1 MTTKQNAP
9 DAELAPPAIA
19 RAGTPRWRTLLPWG
33 LGLFAVLG
41 AFGLQTQLYT
51 GQVRTVSAIFMFVA
65 LAQAWNLLGGFA
77 GYASFGQ
84 VVFFGL
90 GGYLTAVTM
99 THLQWSFWLA
109 LVAGGIVAGL
119 FGALI
124 GMPLLRLRGHY
135 FAIATLGVA
144 EGVREVII
152 NVPALT
158 GGGGGI
164 TIPTVGNAASTPYLG
179 NDGFYLVYLALAVMA
194 VATGALVSRNK
205 MGYALRAIH
214 QDEDA
219 AAAVGINTTRVKV
232 LTFALSGLLTGL
244 VGATYAF
251 QQVTIYPERLFD
263 VGITVL
269 MVVMVVIGGSGTVLG
284 PLVGAVLLQ
293 FCLRVAAPELHDGAQ
308 PAAGGDDHPRGHPAA
323 AGAGQLRQGGSPQPG
338 VVDPGERAQ
347 VPAMTATPVLETRD
361 ARHPLR
367 RAASR
372 RRAVAAGACGPDAW
386 GDRPQRVGQEHVH
399 QPGHRPPAPEHRV
412 GPHRRH

>member
-1 MTTKQNAP
+1 MTTKETAP
-9 DAELAPPAIA
+9 VPEVAQPATASA
-19 RAGTPRWRTLLPWG
+19 RTARWRPMLPWAVG
-33 LGLFAVLG
+33 VLAVL
-41 AFGLQTQLYT
+41 AAIGLQTQLYS

-99 THLQWSFWLA
+99 THLGWTFWMA
-109 LVAGGIVAGL
+109 LVAGGVVAGL

-164 TIPTVGNAASTPYLG
+164 TIPTVGNAATTAYLG
-179 NDGFYLVYLALAVMA
+179 NDGFYSLFLALAVLA
-194 VATGALVSRNK
+194 VLAAGLISRNK

-263 VGITVL
+263 VEITVL

-293 FCLRVAAPELHDGAQ
+293 FLSEW
-308 PAAGGDDHPRGHPAA
+308 
-323 AGAGQLRQGGSPQPG
+323 LRQNYTTVHSLLLGAMIIVAVILLPQG
-338 VVDPGERAQ
+338 LVNYVRE
-347 VPAMTATPVLETRD
+347 
-361 ARHPLR
+361 ARRSREWSLLANVR
-367 RAASR
+367 RYR
-372 RRAVAAGACGPDAW
+372 L
-386 GDRPQRVGQEHVH
+386 
-399 QPGHRPPAPEHRV
+399 
-412 GPHRRH
+412 